1 MYGRM
6 RCLVGGAVDQ
16 GSPRGAARR
25 VSPAS
30 GRVHNAAAA
39 AAVAGPREKG
49 AAICFRPPEVMET
62 VHEVAVYIHRF
73 HNLDLFQ
80 QGYGAVSLLVEML
93 AFGLFSGFFSR
104 GCFLGLSFFSACK
117 VPSGSS

>member
-1 MYGRM
+1 
-6 RCLVGGAVDQ
+6 V
-16 GSPRGAARR
+16 ARR

-39 AAVAGPREKG
+39 PREKG
-49 AAICFRPPEVMET
+49 AAICLRPPEVMET

-80 QGYGAVSLLVEML
+80 QGYGLRSCLLVEMF
-93 AFGLFSGFFSR
+93 AFGLFSGFFSPP
-104 GCFLGLSFFSACK
+104 CFLGFCFPSLFFFFCL
-117 VPSGSS
+117 

>member
-1 MYGRM
+1 MLGRM
-6 RCLVGGAVDQ
+6 KCLVGGAVDQ

-30 GRVHNAAAA
+30 DRVHNAAA
-39 AAVAGPREKG
+39 GPGDKR
-49 AAICFRPPEVMET
+49 AIRFRPPDVMET

-80 QGYGAVSLLVEML
+80 QGYGAMSRGDARFWSFL
-93 AFGLFSGFFSR
+93 SR
-104 GCFLGLSFFSACK
+104 GCLLFLGLVSLFSFLTTK
-117 VPSGSS
+117 VPSGLS